1 VPRTTLPV
9 SAAPT
14 LSQSLFDAPR
24 RPPEE
29 IDAIITPS
37 PLTSAAIVKQE
48 ANLLRFPFFALGRRG
63 LQNHKGL
70 LIRGQSKLEEQTY
83 DFEYRITC
91 NSDDLYP
98 GQLARKVHMGL
109 LRIMQSKQ
117 AFPFPNPIEFTWR
130 ELMDTIGVVSS
141 GRTQQQLKQAI
152 RSIAGT
158 RIRSKYALKN
168 AHGKHLKT
176 RERGYSLYSEYVFFD
191 ELMPDNKTVADKNF
205 LWLADWYLA
214 NINSLYCSPLD
225 HTLWQRLDDESPIAS
240 RLYEFFTFNFAGDWN
255 TLTIDYDKLA
265 RFLPVAP
272 SQHLSQIEQQLG
284 PALRL
289 VIDARILTQAI
300 WQKGKHGQHQLVA
313 RRGQFLTKRGSAM
326 QWSSE
331 TDDLNTTEIR
341 ELYRQTLPED
351 DLVSQFHALWDG
363 NDQYQ
368 PTSTDRTRARDI
380 LKTYSQDAEKLL
392 PLVVEIMRERF
403 PGAKSFG
410 ASGRYWPDAA
420 KNAERE
426 QASAERRRHEF
437 IEQEVEDGKSRQQKA
452 DLSRWQAE
460 WEHLSAAEQEE
471 VKRRV
476 LETNSP
482 SLRLEKF
489 PPILHRFCLKKL
501 GQRLQSH

>member
-1 VPRTTLPV
+1 MPRTTPPV
-9 SAAPT
+9 SAAPS

-24 RPPEE
+24 RSPEVAKP
-29 IDAIITPS
+29 IVTPS

-70 LIRGQSKLEEQTY
+70 LIRGQSKLDEQTY

-109 LRIMQSKQ
+109 LRLMQSKQ

-168 AHGKHLKT
+168 GHGKHLKT
-176 RERGYSLYSEYVFFD
+176 RERGYCLYSEYVFFD

-225 HTLWQRLDDESPIAS
+225 HTLWQRLDDVSPIAS

-255 TLTIDYDKLA
+255 TLTIDYEKLA

-272 SQHLSQIEQQLG
+272 VEHLSHIEKQFG

-289 VIDARILTQAI
+289 VVDARILAQAT
-300 WQKGKHGQHQLVA
+300 WQKGKHGQPQLVA
-313 RRGQFLTKRGSAM
+313 RRGPLLTKRGAAV
-326 QWSSE
+326 QWATE
-331 TDDLNTTEIR
+331 GEDLNTTEIR
-341 ELYRQTLPED
+341 ELYRQTRPED
-351 DLVSQFHALWDG
+351 DLVTQFHGLWDG

-368 PTSTDRTRARDI
+368 PTATDRTRARDI
-380 LKTYSQDAEKLL
+380 LQTYGAQAEKLL

-410 ASGRYWPDAA
+410 ASGRYWSDAA
-420 KNAERE
+420 RDAQRE
-426 QASAERRRHEF
+426 QAAAERRRQEF
-437 IEQEVEDGKSRQQKA
+437 IDQEVEEGKTRQQKVE
-452 DLSRWQAE
+452 LTRWQTE
-460 WEHLSAAEQEE
+460 WDQLSGADQEAITQ
-471 VKRRV
+471 RV
-476 LETNSP
+476 LASNSP
-482 SLRLEKF
+482 SLRLDKF
-489 PPILHRFCLKKL
+489 PPILHRFCLKEL
-501 GQRLQSH
+501 GRQLQAK